1 MGPQGASSYSLLRL
15 QDARMDPYSGQMSVL
30 IIDDDEAICKA
41 LGNYFEDLGF
51 IAYQADAGL
60 EGLDVLLECR
70 PDAVLVDLAM
80 PGMGGLEFL
89 ARAREI
95 APETPMIV
103 VSGTGHLEDAVEASR
118 LGAVDYI
125 TKPIL
130 DMAVVENSVKRALE
144 HSRLKRENKDYSERL
159 EDLVL
164 TRTEA
169 LRQRTQA
176 LEEANAHLTEEM
188 THRKKTEEALR
199 ASEARFRELADLL
212 PQTVFEIDGPGK
224 LVFINKHGL
233 RTLGYAQEDIERDI
247 QAIQMVSPEDRKRI
261 GQIFSRL
268 LKGEVISPN
277 EYTALRKDGSQ
288 FPAMMY
294 SSPVLHQGRIVGSR
308 GVLFDLTDLKRTEKA
323 LRDSQARLS
332 AIIEVFEGFIY
343 TCTQDYRITFTN
355 KKLQQ
360 HLGKDCVGELCY
372 QALYGQDS
380 PCERCAMDQAA
391 NGETVRQEFLGP
403 LDGRWYYSVDT
414 PVREAGDG
422 ASCKQSIVIDITDR
436 KTAEEALRKSEAQ
449 LREENI
455 RLRSSIKRS
464 GRFGSIIGK
473 SEAMEQVYETI
484 LKAAVSTASVIIYGE
499 SGTGKELAARTIHEM
514 SQRAQGPFI
523 PVHCGAI
530 PPNLIESE
538 FFGYK
543 KGAFTGAD
551 QDKPG
556 FLASADKGTLFLD
569 EVGEIPPAMQ
579 VKLLRAIAGDGYTPL
594 GGRETLY
601 PDIRFVAATNR
612 DLFDLMEQGALR
624 EDFFYRI
631 HILPIHLPPLRQ
643 RREDIPL
650 LVRHFMEKYAGD
662 QPVPPMPPD
671 FLKSLQKAYWRGNV
685 RELESAV
692 HRFTTLRETAP
703 QSLADSSPG
712 SGAPKGARPA
722 SPVRLP
728 KLLGKEEPTLKEV
741 AAAAEREY
749 ILQLLERYKWNRSRA
764 AEILGVD
771 RRTLFRK
778 IKEYGL

>member
-1 MGPQGASSYSLLRL
+1 
-15 QDARMDPYSGQMSVL
+15 MDPYSGQMSVL
-30 IIDDDEAICKA
+30 IIDDDQAICKA
-41 LGNYFEDLGF
+41 LGHFFEDLGF
-51 IAYQADAGL
+51 ISYKASEGL
-60 EGLDVLLECR
+60 EGLDILLESR

-103 VSGTGHLEDAVEASR
+103 VSGTGQLEDAVEASR

-144 HSRLKRENKDYSERL
+144 HARLRRENRDYSERL

-164 TRTEA
+164 IRTEI
-169 LRQRTQA
+169 LRQRTRD
-176 LEEANAHLTEEM
+176 LEEANAHLREEM
-188 THRKKTEEALR
+188 AHRKKTEEALR
-199 ASEARFRELADLL
+199 GSEARFRELADLL
-212 PQTVFEIDGPGK
+212 PQTVFEIDRPGK
-224 LVFINKHGL
+224 LTFINRHGL
-233 RTLGYAQEDIERDI
+233 FTLGYAREDIEGSV
-247 QAIQMVSPEDRKRI
+247 QAIQMVAPEDRERI
-261 GQIFSRL
+261 GGVFAML
-268 LKGEVISPN
+268 LDGEVISPN
-277 EYTALRKDGSQ
+277 EYTAYRKDGSR

-294 SSPVLHQGRIVGSR
+294 SSPVIQQGEIVGSR

-323 LRDSQARLS
+323 LRDSQTRLS

-355 KKLQQ
+355 AKLRQY
-360 HLGKDCVGELCY
+360 LGGNCQGELCY
-372 QALYGQDS
+372 KAIYGQES
-380 PCERCAMDQAA
+380 PCERCAMEQVV

-403 LDGRWYYSVDT
+403 LDGRWYYSMDT
-414 PVREAGDG
+414 PVRDAGGG

-436 KTAEEALRKSEAQ
+436 KNAEEALRQSEAQ

-514 SQRAQGPFI
+514 SRRANGPFT

-551 QDKPG
+551 RDKPG
-556 FLASADKGTLFLD
+556 FLATADTGTLFLD
-569 EVGEIPPAMQ
+569 EVGEIPLAMQ

-594 GGRETLY
+594 GGREILY

-612 DLFDLMEQGALR
+612 DLFELMDQGALR

-662 QPVPPMPPD
+662 QPVPAMPPD
-671 FLKSLQKAYWRGNV
+671 FLKNFQRAYWRGNV

-692 HRFTTLRETAP
+692 HRFVTLKETGP
-703 QSLADSSPG
+703 QNLEGRAMDASGGPQTSP
-712 SGAPKGARPA
+712 ARL
-722 SPVRLP
+722 S

-749 ILQLLERYKWNRSRA
+749 IIQLLEKYKWNRSRA
-764 AEILGVD
+764 AEALGVD

-778 IKEYGL
+778 IREYGL